1 MVLIYLK
8 QITNNIMKQILTP
21 IIVCFVA
28 IAAMAQTDM
37 MRISYAHHAKV
48 YKDKSKERIDKYI
61 FHTDFKNSTYYNPSA
76 YFLDKSAHDENAR
89 NAYGQMAS
97 AMQASGQAGMVP
109 SRTVSTYV
117 FKTFDNQSL
126 RVYQDSNEE
135 YIYYD
140 EPFDEMKWE
149 LVGDS
154 TKTVLNYECMMA
166 ETDYHGR
173 HWTVWFTPEIPVQ
186 DGPWKF
192 EGLPGMI
199 LMASDSTGDHSI
211 VVTGI
216 EYTTEPLPKM
226 EVPEYYSKGN
236 RIDFLKL
243 SSKSLERSINE
254 IMAMHPGAKV
264 IFTVSGAGEL
274 SGDEITNYVSSFDPN
289 FRGLETDY

>member
-1 MVLIYLK
+1 MKKI
-8 QITNNIMKQILTP
+8 ITS
-21 IIVCFVA
+21 IIVCLA
-28 IAAMAQTDM
+28 TIAAMAQNKM
-37 MRISYAHHAKV
+37 MRISYEHHSKV

-61 FHTDFKNSTYYNPSA
+61 LHTDFKNSTYYNPST
-76 YFLDKSAHDENAR
+76 YFLDKSAHDEAAR

-97 AMQASGQAGMVP
+97 AMQASGQGGMVP

-117 FKTFDNQSL
+117 FKNLADQML

-149 LVGDS
+149 IAGDS
-154 TKTVLNYECMMA
+154 TKTVLNYECVMA

-173 HWTVWFTPEIPVQ
+173 HWTAWFTPEIPVQ

-199 LMASDSTGDHSI
+199 LMASDSTGEQSI
-211 VVTGI
+211 VATGM
-216 EYTTEPLPKM
+216 EYTAEPLPKM

-264 IFTVSGAGEL
+264 IFAVPGAGDL
-274 SGDEITNYVSSFDPN
+274 SRDEITDYVSSFDPD
-289 FRGLETDY
+289 FKGLETDYK